1 LQWQSLRD
9 KPIQSL
15 LAGVVL
21 VVRSGKTKEYL
32 VQALNLLQ
40 LVLLVVVGVAQVQ
53 VGYYL
58 LLVVVQ
64 GVVVVEQV
72 L

>member
-1 LQWQSLRD
+1 
-9 KPIQSL
+9 L

>member
-1 LQWQSLRD
+1 M
-9 KPIQSL
+9 
-15 LAGVVL
+15 L
-21 VVRSGKTKEYL
+21 VVRSGKTKECL